1 MYALAKQ
8 VNICF
13 GKMVLKLGIL
23 IMAIAIFSSKLMFE
37 YNYLN
42 AQVLEGYIQ
51 KDINVKEQ
59 SEYALFLLKNA
70 WEIHLKEKYVGK
82 SIKSIKDGIVYIQLN
97 KRVNARNIKI
107 NVAEVNRSVNS
118 KIEVVPQLATKEMHS
133 RAKITNIVKDS
144 NAILAINGTYFK
156 QKTGTPLGVL
166 VIDNEII
173 SGPIYNRVGF
183 LINDDGF
190 TTSQI
195 GFEGVLKKGDL
206 ELKIDNIN
214 QPRLSKSHILI
225 YTDAWGSRSPEIKVG
240 YKQMAIYDNKIVAIS
255 PYPLFIP
262 INGYVISAAEEKLK
276 DFSLGDE
283 VYVDYTLTN
292 CNSDYNHIISGG
304 PYLMKD
310 GKIYVDAKEEKLV
323 SITGR
328 NPRTA
333 IGYTKDND
341 LILVTVEGRKEGVS
355 GVTLEEL
362 AQIMKKL
369 GCYEAINLDGG
380 SSTVMY
386 VNGKTFNGS
395 NLEGSVKVSN
405 ALVVKVKS

>member
-1 MYALAKQ
+1 MYALSKQ

-23 IMAIAIFSSKLMFE
+23 IMAIAVFSLLFMSK
-37 YNYLN
+37 YNYLS

-82 SIKSIKDGIVYIQLN
+82 SIKNIKEGIVYIQLN
-97 KRVNARNIKI
+97 KKINARNIKI
-107 NVAEVNRSVNS
+107 NVAEVNRSINS
-118 KIEVVPQLATKEMHS
+118 KIEVFPQLATNEMHA
-133 RAKITNIVKDS
+133 RAKIGNIAKDS
-144 NAILAINGTYFK
+144 DAILAINGTYFK

-166 VIDNEII
+166 VIDKEII
-173 SGPIYNRVGF
+173 SGPIYDRVGF
-183 LINDDGF
+183 LINEDGF
-190 TTSQI
+190 KTSKI
-195 GFEGVLKKGDL
+195 GFEGVVKKDDL
-206 ELKIDNIN
+206 EVKIDNIN
-214 QPRLSKSHILI
+214 QPRLSKTQVLI
-225 YTDAWGSRSPEIKVG
+225 YTEKWGNRSPEMKTKC
-240 YKQMAIYDNKIVAIS
+240 KQMAIFDNKIVAIS

-262 INGYVISAAEEKLK
+262 VNGYVISASEEKLK
-276 DFSLGDE
+276 GFELGDE

-292 CNSDYNHIISGG
+292 CDFDYQHIISGG
-304 PYLMKD
+304 PYLMKE
-310 GKIYVDAKEEKLV
+310 GKILVDAKEQKLV

-333 IGYTKDND
+333 IGYTKEND
-341 LILVTVEGRKEGVS
+341 LIFVTVEGRKEGVS

-386 VNGKTFNGS
+386 VNGKTYNGS
-395 NLEGSVKVSN
+395 NLEGSVKISN
-405 ALVVKVKS
+405 ALVVKVRS